1 MALHGVEHALQA
13 VVPLTCGCERMDVG
27 SHFSWL
33 YPSLRQSAIFVY
45 DTSPG
50 GTGISKGAYEEL
62 ETLVQMACALVRE
75 CGCVEGCPSCL
86 HSPQCPVRNDGLDK
100 RWTLRLL
107 GWLEGQVTLPA

>member
-1 MALHGVEHALQA
+1 
-13 VVPLTCGCERMDVG
+13 MDVG